1 MRKIKIFIDAGHGG
15 TDPGA
20 VGNGLREKDLT
31 LQIAKA
37 LKKYL
42 EDNYENVEV
51 MLSREDDRTLTLRQR
66 TDMANAWGADYFISV
81 HVNAGGGTGFETFI
95 WNGNVS
101 AATVSNQNVVHSEVI
116 RQLQVR
122 DRGKKRANF
131 FVIRETRMPAILPEF
146 LFIDNAADARLLK
159 DPVFINKCVAG
170 LANGVVSIFGLKKKA
185 KPIQSTSTT
194 VGTHTVRSGETLS
207 LIAQRYNTTV
217 KAIAYLNNLS
227 NPNLIRVGQQLKI
240 PGLAKPIIHT
250 VRSGETLSHISNR
263 YNTTVQA
270 IVNANN
276 ISNPNLIRVGQK
288 LNIPR

>member
-1 MRKIKIFIDAGHGG
+1 MRKIKIFIDPGHGG

-31 LQIAKA
+31 LTIAKA

-51 MLSREDDRTLTLRQR
+51 RLSREDDRTLTLRQR

-101 AATVSNQNVVHSEVI
+101 RATITNQNVMHSESI
-116 RQLQVR
+116 KQLQVR

-146 LFIDNAADARLLK
+146 LFIDNASDARLLK
-159 DPVFINKCVAG
+159 DPVFLNKCAKG
-170 LANGVVSIFGLKKKA
+170 LENGVASIFNLKKKE
-185 KPIQSTSTT
+185 T
-194 VGTHTVRSGETLS
+194 VAGSSNNSNSSNSTHTIVSGDTFYS
-207 LIAQRYNTTV
+207 LARTYNTTV
-217 KAIAYLNNLS
+217 AELQRLNPS
-227 NPNLIRVGQQLKI
+227 VNPNALRVGMKVNITSSIQH
-240 PGLAKPIIHT
+240 HT
-250 VRSGETLSHISNR
+250 VVRGDTVSALAQR
-263 YNTTVQA
+263 YGSTINQ
-270 IVNANN
+270 
-276 ISNPNLIRVGQK
+276 IRDWNKLDARYTIYPGQRLRVK
-288 LNIPR
+288 